1 MQTAAEYWIIGCIY
15 LYVNDCSQ
23 CFGIGDGLRAAKMA

>member
-1 MQTAAEYWIIGCIY
+1 MQTAAEYWIIGGIY

-23 CFGIGDGLRAAKMA
+23 CFGLGIGLRAGIMA